1 MTITYTRDIPD
12 PPHNPSQ
19 DVGGM
24 KQNTNS
30 IDDIID
36 VDHYSFNDTVFSGLH
51 KQTRF
56 VTQAAPTTAL
66 GQLALYS
73 KLTGGSSQLFL
84 IRDNVA
90 GTEVA
95 LTPNPG
101 VIGNMLSAQN
111 GYSWL
116 PGNVLLQWGFDV
128 IAAFGNTVI
137 NFSVSFSALLLP
149 IIVVTSGS
157 NLSSV
162 DLSIIARAQGN
173 FTIHNPGG
181 SLQAFWM
188 AIGPI

>member
-12 PPHNPSQ
+12 PRHNPSQ

-51 KQTRF
+51 KQIRF
-56 VTQAAPTTAL
+56 VTQAAPPTAL

-137 NFSVSFSALLLP
+137 NFSVSFSALWLP